1 MGFNDNDI
9 RIMFYA
15 IFILMITVAIIG
27 LVNGSRN
34 TANASEGSTIDRSDC
49 AFAKITFEGHDYL
62 ALNFR
67 HNGHF
72 IHSESCLCKK
82 GNVK

>member
-1 MGFNDNDI
+1 MGFNDI
-9 RIMFYA
+9 RILFYG
-15 IFILMITVAIIG
+15 IFIFMLSIAIIG
-27 LVNGSRN
+27 FVNGSRRP
-34 TANASEGSTIDRSDC
+34 ANASEGSTIDRSDC
-49 AFAKITFEGHDYL
+49 AFTKITFEGHEYL

-72 IHSESCLCKK
+72 IHSESCPCKK

>member
-1 MGFNDNDI
+1 MGFNDMKI
-9 RIMFYA
+9 
-15 IFILMITVAIIG
+15 IFCAALIFMLVTIAIIG
-27 LVNGSRN
+27 LVDSSRSP
-34 TANASEGSTIDRSDC
+34 ANASEGSTIDRSDC

-67 HNGHF
+67 NNGHF
-72 IHSESCLCKK
+72 IHSESCPCKK

>member
-1 MGFNDNDI
+1 MRYNDI

-15 IFILMITVAIIG
+15 IFIFLITVGIIG
-27 LVNGSRN
+27 LVRSSGRS
-34 TANASEGSTIDRSDC
+34 ANASEGSNIDRSDC

-72 IHSESCLCKK
+72 IHSESCPCKK
-82 GNVK
+82 RNVD